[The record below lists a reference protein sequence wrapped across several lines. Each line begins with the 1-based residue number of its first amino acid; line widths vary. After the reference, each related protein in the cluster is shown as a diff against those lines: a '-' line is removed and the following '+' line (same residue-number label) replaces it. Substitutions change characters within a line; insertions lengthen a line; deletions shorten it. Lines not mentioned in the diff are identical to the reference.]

1 MIALMLPLLHSSN
14 PRIIYDVLITMGY
27 MASEFAPE
35 IQKNFGAMIL
45 EFIYKALCHPM
56 AKIQYK
62 AALCIVN
69 FEQGIAE
76 EPEIKVMEPYL

>member
-14 PRIIYDVLITMGY
+14 PRIIYDVLIAMGY

-45 EFIYKALCHPM
+45 EFIYKALCHSM